1 MITTSS
7 IIFLSFF
14 FSHWTWWYA
23 CHYWQTS
30 HNRTKWH
37 INTIS
42 CTEPHSSVQCKVRF
56 QVWNFFSAYWRAWEF
71 PASRGFFSFL
81 PMATWQDGGLCIGN
95 YFIWCA
101 KAHPLY
107 HHVINF
113 NSQRQHFSFVSSC
126 VQRWGGGG
134 RDLLNA
140 NSPTGLASIFRQ
152 IVRDEWVNDY

>member
-30 HNRTKWH
+30 HNGTKWH

-56 QVWNFFSAYWRAWEF
+56 RVWNFFSAYWRAWEF

-126 VQRWGGGG
+126 VQRWGG